1 MASLPTNKIYY
12 RPYISDSETDSAY
25 DSDSSDMSDV
35 SGTGTESSVS
45 RPVGDQPDYRQFASN
60 LQLLKAGG
68 PNFPTDKE
76 KLKYEDLVIAG
87 PYPPADIS
95 GVTIPKTTSSRTT
108 ATSIIMLDSRNRD
121 TSVYPQP
128 TFLQLRL
135 PRVYKNVTNF
145 QVIQIKLLSSFFY
158 FRRDKNNL
166 SITIHENGRY
176 LANGEKNSITAQ
188 IREGT
193 YNIATL
199 INELTLQLNRTP
211 IFYDFI
217 NGFID
222 FAPLFASTGDYSLN
236 FNQPGDN
243 FYDALNNQFITN
255 PTMTQI
261 VQKYFQTLNAGLT
274 SYTLNQLE
282 VAYYYPVLKETLL
295 DPAFETQVNLNLT
308 TSAGFLLPEE
318 TVRSRCIYT
327 FQGINDPIVHDV
339 IKQNITL
346 LNFYR
351 LKHTFRNTLINKY
364 VITVA
369 SNNNRITIT
378 SPSLNTSLVTLLNNK
393 FNQYLLEQ
401 LNKYN
406 LTLSNYNALS
416 TSNAAILAILTD
428 EYYYLERNMA
438 VYFGINFNS
447 YSLPYYANFL
457 NQLPIQNALQNVGIS
472 SNYDINVIQNNI
484 SPQTNNEL
492 SSFRIQAPAYWPRLT
507 NLPLSTAC
515 FSTFVNLNSN
525 TAPSTVA
532 DYSHPYNLFTQSEE
546 YVRPFIDA
554 SGTIYQNPLQKS
566 GNIITDIFP
575 TEYTVFKFRSNSRQ
589 TLRVTALPRPTQFRY
604 PAYNAV
610 TYDASQVRV
619 FDNSYAFVQNAQNV
633 NMDVLTAASNLIT
646 IPGFNSNSSNFGIQY
661 ASAYS
666 LWTSNINLDIQNSR
680 QFLTFFTPKVPSLSP
695 STPATYSMTVTVSHI
710 PNTSNFYSP
719 INVYLYQDRAAFMA
733 DISDVRNEKPIHYKQ
748 LVSYDTPTANLS
760 LEFTA
765 YSKQQYYLMVRSKLS
780 TFNTMQLRVV
790 PSFTFLSTFTELST
804 SLSNFDPFANPFSN
818 LTNFNYAEVA
828 DPNFIK
834 LPTSSNL
841 WSQQKGVDSNF
852 ARFTNKY
859 VPMGYDTNGVST
871 DLTDYVGYTPNTFSN
886 TVLNSS
892 TRIDPITG
900 YIFQVGSGYNSNTSN
915 YLPGNGNTLLTSN
928 GLTIYNPTIPKDREF
943 VISHWYSGVFIP
955 NSLNQPYVFYER
967 DVSIVFDTDS
977 NGNTTNAFSI
987 PYVRSLPTAT
997 PYQLV
1002 TGTPL
1007 QGYNFDNDGVL
1018 LSLGDGMVGI
1028 SIIPDDGIW
1037 DIQRLML
1044 RSAYITTDSNFDTNR
1059 QIQYL
1064 GIYNASYIN
1073 SLEGLGIQLSNA
1085 LTVLELSTVRT
1096 YTSTNTNLGFDRTGG
1111 TYYEWVKS
1119 ANFIPASNAYLNG
1132 FAQTPDTM
1140 ITDSNA
1146 FYTAI
1151 PFKANS
1157 TLTTFSLI
1165 SGSLVPYP
1173 FYSDASASAVY
1184 LDGTS
1189 TPTGQYVVVPKQ
1201 KATPGLGPPPG
1212 FDQSQSKYEQSIP
1225 VGTSVLQYLEPPTLA
1240 FDISGVKPFGP
1251 DFFKDISG
1259 APLFNNACFRVPGY
1273 ALFEIGGTYSIYRY
1287 ENNTENRTFYPVVN
1301 FTPDQLFVN
1310 LSNSQVVGISGN
1322 NSEFAFLGLGAIEDP
1337 VGTFT
1342 YTFQI
1347 ETYSLV
1353 TQAGTTRDTI
1363 TSSNGL
1369 YPIPAG
1375 YEIFDVASF
1384 NYNDFGGWTFTLR
1397 FGLWNP
1403 IASSYVNV
1411 GQVGMTKGTT
1421 ITDSNTPIYYVDSNT
1436 LVGGL
1441 VPSYEIYQTA
1451 NERFGNFY
1459 IAAKTGF
1466 LTSFPTPCNFTYTQ
1480 RDFVGS
1486 IDLTN
1491 LTTNYAQ
1498 NGFFFVNTL
1507 SNYPDFVTESFNLSQ
1522 NGVPRVY
1529 VSSNSNIAPSVVRL
1543 ALQPNTGS
1551 LTAAFAN
1558 ITLVQNPIQNKVFLS
1573 YNQFDMSNN
1582 LTQTY
1587 YEVTTYLPSDYIYK
1601 SNAFYTPAAQVIT
1614 SKNGTP
1620 IAPYQ
1625 MLGGGGGSLWF
1636 LFNENNRINS
1646 SNPSSNLG
1654 LLFDSVWGNR
1664 GDSLDFPKKVRNAYQ
1679 IFYPTQRIVMKKIAP
1694 FYNPITDLSGLTYP
1708 EFPHT
1713 CLFAYDTLNNLL
1725 ADISG
1730 NKWGL
1735 ESSNNFMVAD
1745 TGFSGN
1751 YFNAATLDVPLLSN
1765 HEYYLAIRGY
1775 TPTEKSQVMLRFSLP
1790 NRYDV
1795 GYARILDIS
1804 NEVVLAQQQPKLF
1817 NSNYANTL
1825 LEFNSNFVFDS
1836 NGRAFGSN
1844 LVSGFPGII
1853 LSNVVG
1859 FGDFMN
1865 RFVLLYNV
1873 YTSNA
1878 QLLST
1883 INTAVASNLS
1893 NFIRSDLASIIPPS
1907 ALNRQ
1912 RYTDP
1917 LTYSIL
1923 FRSALEPLYLKA
1935 EDNWGLGW
1943 NLGFAKQDTPYDTTQ
1958 VADSF
1963 FKILDDYINLRLS
1976 PEYDLN
1982 RMDTG
1987 AKENLQLSQDTTGSI
2002 KAFHAKLL
2010 LANFG
2015 SYAQTLI
2022 SNPLTFQIPIPK
2034 MDKLTFEWQDVNS
2047 QTINNNDCEWNMV
2060 LQVVEE
2066 FETVKAEK
2074 VKGNVVN

>member
-1 MASLPTNKIYY
+1 M
-12 RPYISDSETDSAY
+12 SDSESESAY
-25 DSDSSDMSDV
+25 DSDSSDMSDI
-35 SGTGTESSVS
+35 SGTGTESTVS

-68 PNFPTDKE
+68 PNFPTDQE
-76 KLKYEDLVIAG
+76 KLQYEELVIAG
-87 PYPPADIS
+87 PYPLQDIS

-108 ATSIIMLDSRNRD
+108 QASIVMIDSRNRD

-176 LANGEKNSITAQ
+176 LANGEKNAITTS

-193 YNIATL
+193 YSIATL

-211 IFYDFI
+211 IFYDYI

-222 FAPLFASTGDYSLN
+222 FAPLFASTGDYSLS

-295 DPAFETQVNLNLT
+295 DPLFENDVNLT
-308 TSAGFLLPEE
+308 IITSRGLLLPEE

-327 FQGINDPIVHDV
+327 FQGIDDPVVHEV
-339 IKQNITL
+339 IKINVVL
-346 LNFYR
+346 LNAYR

-364 VITVA
+364 VVTVA
-369 SNNNRITIT
+369 NNNNRITIT
-378 SPSLNTSLVTLLNNK
+378 SPSLNTSLVTLLNSK
-393 FNQYLLEQ
+393 YNQYLLEQ

-406 LTLSNYNALS
+406 LTTSNYNALS

-428 EYYYLERNMA
+428 EYYYIERMFA
-438 VYFGINFNS
+438 IYFGINFNS
-447 YSLPYYANFL
+447 YSLPYYTNML
-457 NQLPIQNALQNVGIS
+457 NQLPLQNALQNLGIS
-472 SNYDINVIQNNI
+472 SNYDVSVIEKNI
-484 SPQTNNEL
+484 SPQTLNEL
-492 SSFRIQAPAYWPRLT
+492 STFRTAAPAYWPRLI
-507 NLPLSTAC
+507 NLPHSTAA

-525 TAPSTVA
+525 SAPSTIA
-532 DYSHPYNLFTQSEE
+532 EYSHPYTLLTQSED
-546 YVRPFIDA
+546 YLRPFIDA
-554 SGTIYQNPLQKS
+554 SGVIYQNPLYKS
-566 GNIITDIFP
+566 GNIITDVNP

-589 TLRVTALPRPTQFRY
+589 TLRVTALPRPTQYRY
-604 PAYNAV
+604 PAYNAI
-610 TYDASQVRV
+610 TYDASQVRI
-619 FDNSYAFVQNAQNV
+619 FDNSYAFIQNAQNF
-633 NMDVLTAASNLIT
+633 NMDVSPSFATSNLIT
-646 IPGFNSNSSNFGIQY
+646 IPGFGKNSSNFGIQY
-661 ASAYS
+661 ASARS
-666 LWTSNINLDIQNSR
+666 LWNTSNVSLDIQNSR
-680 QFLTFFTPKVPSLSP
+680 QFFTFYTPQVSNITSTLTYPMKIN
-695 STPATYSMTVTVSHI
+695 VSHL

-733 DISDVRNEKPIHYKQ
+733 DISDVRNEKPIHYKE
-748 LVSYDTPTANLS
+748 LVSFDIPTANVTLD
-760 LEFTA
+760 FTA
-765 YSKQQYYLMVRSKLS
+765 YARQQYYLMVRTKLS
-780 TFNTMQLRVV
+780 TFNTMQFIVV
-790 PSFTFLSTFTELST
+790 PSFPGMSTFTELST
-804 SLSNFDPFANPFSN
+804 TLSNFNPLADPFAN
-818 LTNFNYAEVA
+818 LTNYNYAAVA

-841 WSQQKGVDSNF
+841 WSQNEGLDSNF
-852 ARFTNKY
+852 ATFTNKY
-859 VPMGYDTNGVST
+859 VPMGYDRNGVST
-871 DLTDYVGYTPNTFSN
+871 DLTDYIGYTPNTLSN
-886 TVLNSS
+886 TVLNSP

-900 YIFQVGSGYNSNTSN
+900 YIFQVGNGYNSSNSN
-915 YLPGNGNTLLTSN
+915 YFPGNGNTLLTSN
-928 GLTIYNPTIPKDREF
+928 GLTIYNPTVPKNREF
-943 VISHWYSGVFIP
+943 VISHYYSDVFIP
-955 NSLNQPYVFYER
+955 NSLNQPFVFYER
-967 DVSIVFDTDS
+967 DVSVVFDTDS
-977 NGNTTNAFSI
+977 NGNTTNAYSI
-987 PYVRSLPTAT
+987 PYVRSLPTDT

-1002 TGTPL
+1002 TGNPL

-1018 LSLGDGMVGI
+1018 LSLGDGMTGI
-1028 SIIPDDGIW
+1028 SIIPDDGVW

-1044 RSAYITTDSNFDTNR
+1044 RSAYITANSNIDTNR
-1059 QIQYL
+1059 QIQYI
-1064 GIYNASYIN
+1064 GIYNASYVN
-1073 SLEGLGIQLSNA
+1073 SIEARRLHLSNA

-1096 YTSTNTNLGFDRTGG
+1096 YTSTNTNFGFDRVGG

-1119 ANFIPASNAYLNG
+1119 SNFIPTSNSYLYG

-1140 ITDSNA
+1140 IVDSNA

-1151 PFKANS
+1151 PFTANS
-1157 TLTTFSLI
+1157 TLTSFSLI

-1189 TPTGQYVVVPKQ
+1189 TPTGQYVVVPKK

-1225 VGTSVLQYLEPPTLA
+1225 IGTSVLQYLQSPNLSG
-1240 FDISGVKPFGP
+1240 DLSGVLPFGP
-1251 DFFKDISG
+1251 DIFKDISG
-1259 APLFNNACFRVPGY
+1259 APLFNNACFRVSKY
-1273 ALFEIGGTYSIYRY
+1273 VLFEIGGTYSFYSY
-1287 ENNTENRTFYPVVN
+1287 EFNTEDRTFTPVFN
-1301 FTPDQLFVN
+1301 FTPDELFVN
-1310 LSNSQVVGISGN
+1310 LSNSHVVGISGN
-1322 NSEFAFLGLGAIEDP
+1322 SSEFAFLGLSATEDP
-1337 VGTFT
+1337 PGNFT
-1342 YTFQI
+1342 YVFQI
-1347 ETYSLV
+1347 ETFNMD
-1353 TQAGTTRDTI
+1353 TQTGTTRDTI

-1369 YPIPAG
+1369 YAIPAG
-1375 YEIFDVASF
+1375 YEIFDIASF
-1384 NYNDFGGWTFTLR
+1384 NYNDFGGWTFTFR
-1397 FGLWNP
+1397 FGQWDTFTN
-1403 IASSYVNV
+1403 SYINV
-1411 GQVGMTKGTT
+1411 GQVGMTKGSP
-1421 ITDSNTPIYYVDSNT
+1421 IDDPSTPIYYVDSNT
-1436 LVGGL
+1436 FVGGL
-1441 VPSYEIYQTA
+1441 TPSFEIYQTP
-1451 NERFGNFY
+1451 NEPFGNFY
-1459 IAAKTGF
+1459 VAAKTGF
-1466 LTSFPTPCNFTYTQ
+1466 APLSGSNTYSTPCNFTYTE
-1480 RDFVGS
+1480 REFVGTWDVTQITS
-1486 IDLTN
+1486 D
-1491 LTTNYAQ
+1491 YAK
-1498 NGFFFVNTL
+1498 NGLFYVNTL
-1507 SNYPDFVTESFNLSQ
+1507 SNYSNVVELQTSLATNGSPFVYN
-1522 NGVPRVY
+1522 
-1529 VSSNSNIAPSVVRL
+1529 SSNSNIAPYVYRF
-1543 ALQPNTGS
+1543 AIQPNAGAPG
-1551 LTAAFAN
+1551 AAFGN
-1558 ITLVQNPIQNKVFLS
+1558 ITLVQSPIQNKIFLS
-1573 YNQFDMSNN
+1573 YNQYDMSNN
-1582 LTQTY
+1582 LTVTY
-1587 YEVTTYLPSDYIYK
+1587 CEVRNIIPSDYFYR
-1601 SNAFYTPAAQVIT
+1601 SNAVYSASIQVVP

-1625 MLGGGGGSLWF
+1625 MLGGGNESFWL
-1636 LFNENNRINS
+1636 LFNENNRIDSN
-1646 SNPSSNLG
+1646 NPSSNLG
-1654 LLFDSVWGNR
+1654 LRFDSIWGNR
-1664 GDSLDFPKKVRNAYQ
+1664 GDSFDFPKRIKNAYQ
-1679 IFYPTQRIVMKKIAP
+1679 IFYPTQRIVLNKVAP
-1694 FYNPITDLSGLTYP
+1694 SYDPITDLSGLTYP

-1713 CLFAYDTLNNLL
+1713 CLFAYETLSNFLL
-1725 ADISG
+1725 DISG
-1730 NKWGL
+1730 NKWGM

-1745 TGFSGN
+1745 TSFSGN
-1751 YFNAATLDVPLLSN
+1751 YFNAATLNIPLMSN

-1790 NRYDV
+1790 NRYDA
-1795 GYARILDIS
+1795 GYARIIDIS
-1804 NEVVLAQQQPKLF
+1804 NEIILAQQSPTLF
-1817 NSNYANTL
+1817 NSNFANTL
-1825 LEFNSNFVFDS
+1825 QQFNSNFIFDS
-1836 NGRAFGSN
+1836 NGRVFGSN
-1844 LVSGFPGII
+1844 LLGGFAGVI

-1865 RFVLLYNV
+1865 RFINLYNV

-1883 INTAVASNLS
+1883 INTTVASNLS
-1893 NFIRSDLASIIPPS
+1893 NFIKTDLATIIPPS
-1907 ALNRQ
+1907 AINRQ

-1923 FRSALEPLYLKA
+1923 FRSALEPLYLKS

-1987 AKENLQLSQDTTGSI
+1987 AKENLQLSQETTGSI

-2022 SNPLTFQIPIPK
+2022 SNPLTFQIPVPK
-2034 MDKLTFEWQDVNS
+2034 MDKLLFEWQDINS

-2060 LQVVEE
+2060 LQIVEE
-2066 FETVKAEK
+2066 YETVKAEK
-2074 VKGNVVN
+2074 IKSNVVN